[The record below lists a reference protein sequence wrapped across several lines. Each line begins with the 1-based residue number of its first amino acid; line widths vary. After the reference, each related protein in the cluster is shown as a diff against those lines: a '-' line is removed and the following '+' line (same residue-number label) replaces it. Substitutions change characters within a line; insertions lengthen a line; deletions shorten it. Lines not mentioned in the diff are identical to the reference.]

1 MTGNILFDLYGVLL
15 RVQGDQAKRDIE
27 HAVGGDSSI
36 WPVFWELRGPL
47 DGGRI
52 TDQEFW
58 EQFQERTGLDFDIE
72 EAIRV
77 DYSGW
82 RQADPE
88 MIAYVS
94 SLIDEGWRV
103 GLLSNIPKTLAELM
117 LPENPWL
124 QKFHSVTLSC
134 DIKQEKPRPEAFRI
148 ALEQLGTKPEETF
161 FFDDNLENVEAARAV
176 GLKAFQFTGVDSVK
190 KAIS

>member
-1 MTGNILFDLYGVLL
+1 MKKNILFDLYGVLL
-15 RVQGDQAKRDIE
+15 LTQGDQAMREIE
-27 HAVGGDSSI
+27 QVVHGDSSI
-36 WPVFWELRGPL
+36 WEAFWKLRGPL

-58 EQFQERTGLDFDIE
+58 QQFQEETGLRDFDIE

-88 MIAYVS
+88 MVEFVTG
-94 SLIDEGWRV
+94 LIEDGWRV
-103 GLLSNIPKTLAELM
+103 GLLSNIPETLARLM
-117 LPENPWL
+117 LAENPWL

-134 DIKQEKPRPEAFRI
+134 EIKNEKPRPEAFRI
-148 ALEQLGTKPEETF
+148 ALEQLGTEAEETF
-161 FFDDNLENVEAARAV
+161 FFDDNLENVEAARGV
-176 GLKAFQFTGVDSVK
+176 GLKAYQFTGIDSVK
-190 KAIS
+190 AVL